1 MRTLT
6 SVLLLSNTT
15 FVSFANAGT
24 IAEVSR
30 LTVVYEVDTC
40 DAFVGNAGKEVSCAA
55 HSDTAPL
62 DRDGVTCI
70 LQLTSCEELLRR
82 RRSLVGA
89 IFESKIVV
97 DISEDVADFNATIEA
112 GDDAA
117 PNPEGF
123 RDNAIRK
130 WNNSDALDKAQR
142 MQLTNSTI
150 ISAGQSTAEVV
161 PPFPRGCENNADC
174 SNYPYDLGF
183 SLVRGTVNAPIT
195 NICTECL
202 ESLDCDIY
210 ETCNDSN
217 ECVSPSR

>member
-1 MRTLT
+1 M
-6 SVLLLSNTT
+6 
-15 FVSFANAGT
+15 
-24 IAEVSR
+24 
-30 LTVVYEVDTC
+30 YEVDTC

-82 RRSLVGA
+82 RRSLVGP
-89 IFESKIVV
+89 IFEFKIVV
-97 DISEDVADFNATIEA
+97 DISEDVVDFNATIEA

-123 RDNAIRK
+123 RDNAITK

-150 ISAGQSTAEVV
+150 ISAG
-161 PPFPRGCENNADC
+161 
-174 SNYPYDLGF
+174 
-183 SLVRGTVNAPIT
+183 
-195 NICTECL
+195 
-202 ESLDCDIY
+202 
-210 ETCNDSN
+210 
-217 ECVSPSR
+217 